1 MKWKKKY
8 YTPLFYILPTHS
20 RGWIWRNFNESA
32 QVTRYRSINQLIWFF
47 LYISQSQGKKVKKKK
62 LPSPHILLSGTC
74 IKVKILQLLARP
86 SMDLRFT
93 MRRWLHWEYYLN
105 PIQPTNQNTGMEN
118 YPDPAADFIY
128 CRFSFSVKL

>member
-47 LYISQSQGKKVKKKK
+47 LYISQSQGKKVKKKNTI
-62 LPSPHILLSGTC
+62 PSYPSIWNLYKSQNFTTFGPSFYGPKIYNEKVAALRVLL
-74 IKVKILQLLARP
+74 KP
-86 SMDLRFT
+86 
-93 MRRWLHWEYYLN
+93 Y
-105 PIQPTNQNTGMEN
+105 PTNQPKYWHGELSRSSCR
-118 YPDPAADFIY
+118 FVY